1 MSVVNKVSKIISVV
15 VAVICV
21 AVLIY
26 LIFFF
31 GDNQKPQEDVVTLS
45 QKQYT
50 ISFDA
55 DELEYTNETDFMN
68 GVTAQDENGV
78 DLTKYVTVS
87 CKPTKDMRKKKLTYS
102 INRAG
107 YEIESFERIL
117 VVSGEYNGPSITYN
131 GTAFEIPI
139 DRLGSISSEIAQS
152 GIVDTDDGFGG
163 KCSLTAV
170 FNNEITEIG
179 DYAVTV
185 TAQNIFGDT
194 ASVKVAVSVVEPAS
208 SIIKLKASSVSIN
221 RGDSFNALDY
231 IISAYDEDLGDVKGN
246 VICDNAIDVNTSGV
260 YTIEYRINGI
270 RELENEKAFL
280 YVTVN

>member
-1 MSVVNKVSKIISVV
+1 MNKLSKIISAV

-26 LIFFF
+26 LVFFF
-31 GDNQKPQEDVVTLS
+31 GDKQKPHEDVVTLS
-45 QKQYT
+45 QKQY
-50 ISFDA
+50 IILFD
-55 DELEYTNETDFMN
+55 DNELEYTNETDFMN
-68 GVTAQDENGV
+68 GVTAKDENGV
-78 DLTKYVTVS
+78 DLTEYVTVS

-102 INRAG
+102 INKAG
-107 YEIESFERIL
+107 YEIESFERTL
-117 VVSGEYNGPSITYN
+117 VVSGEYKGPSITYN

-139 DRLGSISSEIAQS
+139 DRLGSISSEIAKS

-163 KCSLTAV
+163 KCSVTAV
-170 FNNEITEIG
+170 FNTEITEVG

-231 IISAYDEDLGDVKGN
+231 VISAYDEDFGDLKGN

-260 YTIEYRINGI
+260 YTVEYRINGI
-270 RELENEKAFL
+270 KGLENEKAFL